1 MRRDP
6 LFPGSRARAPRARFV
21 RPQLEILEDRVVP
34 SADPSG
40 GFAGYATP
48 GVEVANPGAV
58 SSLGGPGQPGGSG
71 QPGGFSPQQIRH
83 AYGFDG
89 ITFNGGTAG
98 NGAGQTIAIVDAYS
112 QPNIANDLAVFDQTY
127 GLPAAN
133 LTVVNQR
140 GGSSLP
146 PADGGWGLEI
156 SLDVEWA
163 HAMAPGAN
171 ILLVETDSNTYT
183 DLMAGVDYARN
194 QPGVSVVSM
203 SWGGGEW
210 SSESYFDHIL
220 TTPAGHNGVTFI
232 AASGDSGSG
241 GAPIYPSVSPSVL
254 AVGGTQ
260 LTTDVNGNYL
270 GEVGWAGS
278 GGGISIAESQPS
290 YQHGMV
296 TQTSAFRAVP
306 DVSYNASGSS
316 PFAVRNG
323 GGWIG
328 VYGTSA
334 GAPQWAALLAI
345 ANQGRALAG
354 QGSLDG
360 LTQTLPM
367 LYHLPQSDFHDITAG
382 GNGGYAAGPGYDLVT
397 GRGSPIADRIIAG
410 LIPQSSDSPHPPQV
424 VSPATAS
431 ANPVTGTTT
440 NLSVRGNDNSG
451 ATSLTYNWSLRN
463 GPSGVAAPTASVNG
477 TNAAQNTT
485 ITFYAAGV
493 YTFQVVITDPAG
505 HTASSTV
512 TVTVNQTLSGLVL
525 TPIGGNLLTGGALQF
540 KVTAVDQFG
549 HAMSVQPK
557 WSLSGPGSLD
567 SNGRY
572 TAPAFGIGQADIQVS
587 VGGLTR
593 SATAIFAPPP
603 PQFLL
608 RLLSFLNPSDPWSA
622 WWGLVDW
629 LQSFWQSLLVS
640 RHGS

>member
-1 MRRDP
+1 M
-6 LFPGSRARAPRARFV
+6 
-21 RPQLEILEDRVVP
+21 P

-48 GVEVANPGAV
+48 GVEVANPVAV
-58 SSLGGPGQPGGSG
+58 SHLGGPG
-71 QPGGFSPQQIRH
+71 QPGGFSPQQIRQ
-83 AYGFDG
+83 AYGFNG
-89 ITFNGGTAG
+89 ITFNGGIPG
-98 NGAGQTIAIVDAYS
+98 DGRGQTIAIVDAYN
-112 QPNIANDLAVFDQTY
+112 QPNIANDLSVFDQTY

-133 LTVVNQR
+133 LTVVNQS

-146 PADGGWGLEI
+146 PADSGWGLEI

-194 QPGVSVVSM
+194 QAGVSVVSM
-203 SWGGGEW
+203 SWGGPEW
-210 SSESYFDHIL
+210 SSESFFDPIL

-232 AASGDSGSG
+232 AASGDNGSG
-241 GAPIYPSVSPSVL
+241 GAPIYPSVSPRVL

-270 GEVGWAGS
+270 GEASWAGS

-290 YQHGMV
+290 YQHGIV
-296 TQTSAFRAVP
+296 TQSSAFRAVP

-316 PFAVRNG
+316 PFAVRNA
-323 GGWIG
+323 GGWVG

-345 ANQGRALAG
+345 ANQGRATAG

-382 GNGGYAAGPGYDLVT
+382 GNGSYAAGPGYDLVT
-397 GRGSPIADRIIAG
+397 GRGSPIADRIVAG
-410 LIPQSSDSPHPPQV
+410 LIPQSNNSPHPPQV
-424 VSPATAS
+424 VSPASAS

-440 NLSVRGNDNSG
+440 NLSIRGNDNSG
-451 ATSLTYNWSLRN
+451 AASLIYNWSLQN
-463 GPSGVAAPTASVNG
+463 GPSGAAAPTISVNG

-485 ITFYAAGV
+485 VAFHAAGV
-493 YTFQVVITDPAG
+493 YTFQVVITDPTG
-505 HTASSTV
+505 LTTSSTV
-512 TVTVNQTLSGLVL
+512 TVTVNQTLSGLGL
-525 TPIGGNLLTGGALQF
+525 IPISDNVFTGGVLQF

-549 HAMSVQPK
+549 HAMSVQPS
-557 WSLSGPGSLD
+557 WSLSGPGSLN
-567 SNGRY
+567 SNGLY

-587 VGGLTR
+587 AGGLTQT
-593 SATAIFAPPP
+593 ATAIFAPPP
-603 PQFLL
+603 PPFLFK
-608 RLLSFLNPSDPWSA
+608 LLSLVNPGNPWSA
-622 WWGLVDW
+622 WWSFIDW
-629 LQSFWQSLLVS
+629 LQAYWQSLLVS
-640 RHGS
+640 QRGS